1 MLKRE
6 WECGSLFASHV
17 WDLHSCTSDSGWT
30 RKKKNLRKNANAFEQ
45 AARGSSRVTVPGG
58 VQEACRC
65 VGLRDMA

>member
-1 MLKRE
+1 MN
-6 WECGSLFASHV
+6 GSEAHCLLPMFGICIPAPLIQV
-17 WDLHSCTSDSGWT
+17 GLG
-30 RKKKNLRKNANAFEQ
+30 KKNLRKNANALEQ

>member
-1 MLKRE
+1 MN
-6 WECGSLFASHV
+6 GSVARCLLRMFGICIPAPLIQV
-17 WDLHSCTSDSGWT
+17 GLG
-30 RKKKNLRKNANAFEQ
+30 KKKNLRKNANAFEQ